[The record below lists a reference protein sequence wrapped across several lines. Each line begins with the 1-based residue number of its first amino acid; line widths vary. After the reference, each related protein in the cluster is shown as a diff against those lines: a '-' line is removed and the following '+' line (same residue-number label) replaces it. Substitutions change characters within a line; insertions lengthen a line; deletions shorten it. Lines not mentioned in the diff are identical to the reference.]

1 MPFAGSGKPRP
12 RAVVFDFDRALL
24 DPRPAWL
31 YTIEEAV
38 VSVTGQPVRAGPL
51 VEEYHTRPFRH
62 ALAILLPASGDSARC
77 EQLCVEMYRRSA
89 MKRLLV
95 HDGTGMALDAMRG
108 ERIDLAA
115 ISRLPHATAIKQ
127 AQSTGLDRFLAIL
140 AATPEGEP
148 WDPAARFAA
157 CLRFLDCDP
166 SESAFISPAAPDRR
180 VVQRS
185 GAAVFCS
192 AWSPGADVPGGGA
205 IESPRDVLARLQQW
219 WSGIR

>member
-1 MPFAGSGKPRP
+1 MPLARSGKPCP
-12 RAVVFDFDRALL
+12 RAVVFDFDRALI
-24 DPRPAWL
+24 DPRPAWR

-38 VSVTGQPVRAGPL
+38 VSVTGQPVQAAPL

-62 ALAILLPASGDSARC
+62 ALAILLPPSEDRARC
-77 EQLCVEMYRRSA
+77 EQLCLEMYRRSA

-140 AATPEGEP
+140 AATPEGDS

-157 CLRFLDCDP
+157 CLRFLECDP
-166 SESAFISPAAPDRR
+166 SEAAFISPEAPDRR
-180 VVQRS
+180 VVHRS

-205 IESPRDVLARLQQW
+205 IASPRDVLPHLHRW